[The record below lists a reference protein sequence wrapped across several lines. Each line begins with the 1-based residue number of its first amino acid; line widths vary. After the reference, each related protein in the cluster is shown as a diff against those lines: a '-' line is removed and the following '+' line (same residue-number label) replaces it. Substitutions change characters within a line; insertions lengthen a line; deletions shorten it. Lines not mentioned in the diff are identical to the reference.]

1 VRTKDRERET
11 ESEKERQK
19 ERVFIFKKNDG
30 CLGTFELSSHL
41 ISERIRMFQAAYSLV
56 VISNSG

>member
-1 VRTKDRERET
+1 LQGCAHSFTWQTGRKKEGERVRKRERET

-30 CLGTFELSSHL
+30 CLGTF
-41 ISERIRMFQAAYSLV
+41 
-56 VISNSG
+56 